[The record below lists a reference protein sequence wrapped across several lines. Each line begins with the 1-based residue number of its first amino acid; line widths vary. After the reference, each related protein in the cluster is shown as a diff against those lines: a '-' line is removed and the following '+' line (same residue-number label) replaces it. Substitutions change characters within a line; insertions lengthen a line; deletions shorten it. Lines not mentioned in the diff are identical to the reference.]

1 MNSHNEMQDRI
12 RLMEIDIEGLRES
25 IDLTRNMLVT
35 MAISGKDRKKAEQ
48 LIAENREKIARLVEA
63 IARYRDASADGQFP
77 CGSLTGQQ
85 QSS

>member
-35 MAISGKDRKKAEQ
+35 MAISGKDREKAEQ

-63 IARYRDASADGQFP
+63 IARYRDASAGGQLP
-77 CGSLTGQQ
+77 
-85 QSS
+85 

>member
-25 IDLTRNMLVT
+25 IDLTRTMLVT
-35 MAISGKDRKKAEQ
+35 MAISGKDREKAEQ

-63 IARYRDASADGQFP
+63 IARYRDASAGGQLP
-77 CGSLTGQQ
+77 
-85 QSS
+85 